1 MRSYPR
7 LHRLQIRSNA
17 LVEEGA
23 GTPDTQPFHG
33 LTTGHAELIQDP
45 TPPEEQTETNYRE
58 LSAAA
63 KLRIAVPQRHLL
75 TLTGSVANFQ
85 ALGEISTLKLRLACR
100 GRAQHR
106 WKT

>member
-7 LHRLQIRSNA
+7 LQRVQIRSNA
-17 LVEEGA
+17 IVEEGA
-23 GTPDTQPFHG
+23 RTPDTQPFHG
-33 LTTGHAELIQDP
+33 LATGHAELIQNQPRQKSRPKP
-45 TPPEEQTETNYRE
+45 TVRE
-58 LSAAA
+58 RSAAA

-85 ALGEISTLKLRLACR
+85 ALGEISTLKLRLARR

-106 WKT
+106 